1 MEEVFFMNANK
12 EKSESVFRRIA
23 LGVLLA
29 LTGAMAAA
37 FPIVLWLTE
46 FTLGEFLDN
55 LVTILLFLPF
65 FAVFFLFIKE
75 FSEKERPAEFLFKL
89 AACAMLVALYI
100 VLNRFVSIQTP
111 GVKIGFSVV
120 CPMIAAMLWGP
131 AAGAVVYG
139 MGDLLSAVI
148 FPFGVYHPGF
158 TFTAML
164 MGFVWGVFTHPKPFR
179 SFLNTSLSENAGKKR
194 FLMILWILVPALI
207 NCLVLGLFVNTIW
220 VAQLYTKRA
229 YWGWFVSRLAEYAVM
244 VPVNVLL
251 AAALLPVAGVLRK
264 ITNKKRR

>member
-1 MEEVFFMNANK
+1 MDNAN
-12 EKSESVFRRIA
+12 ETNSASVFRKVA

-29 LTGAMAAA
+29 LTAALAAA
-37 FPIVLWLTE
+37 FPLILWLTD
-46 FTLGEFLDN
+46 FTLGDFLDN
-55 LVTILLFLPF
+55 AVTILLFLPF
-65 FAVFFLFIKE
+65 FAVFYLFLRE
-75 FSEKERPAEFLFKL
+75 FSEKGSSAQFLFKL

-131 AAGAVVYG
+131 GAGAIVYG

-148 FPFGVYHPGF
+148 FPFGVYPPGF

-164 MGFVWGVFTHPKPFR
+164 MGFVWGLFTHPKPFGNM
-179 SFLNTSLSENAGKKR
+179 LNSSLSENAGKKR
-194 FLMILWILVPALI
+194 FLVILWILIPALF
-207 NCLVLGLFVNTIW
+207 NCLALGLCVNTLW
-220 VAQLYTKRA
+220 VAQLYGSKT
-229 YWGWFVSRLAEYAVM
+229 YWGWFAYRLAEYAVM

-251 AAALLPVAGVLRK
+251 AAAILPVVSVLRK
-264 ITNKKRR
+264 QIKKRR